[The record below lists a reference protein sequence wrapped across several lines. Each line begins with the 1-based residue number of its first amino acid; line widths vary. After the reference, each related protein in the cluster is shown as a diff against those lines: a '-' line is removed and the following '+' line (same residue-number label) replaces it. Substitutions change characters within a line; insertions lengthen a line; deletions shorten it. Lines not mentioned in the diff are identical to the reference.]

1 MNKFFEWVG
10 RHHKTIGYVCG
21 GATTGCGIGLIVNGS
36 VWTGVFFIVLG
47 VALTFDAMRF
57 K

>member
-21 GATTGCGIGLIVNGS
+21 GATAGCGIGLIVNGS

-47 VALTFDAMRF
+47 VALTFDATRI